1 MKKKEKLNYCDVVK
15 FIIIHQFNNSQGW
28 GEVWTI
34 DFLAE
39 HLSHTPKQKEK
50 IKELLERSEK
60 VVVKWPECQAAI
72 KKLYDEFF
80 EPPVI
85 ATAKEA

>member
-1 MKKKEKLNYCDVVK
+1 MKKKEKLNYDDVVK

-50 IKELLERSEK
+50 IKEYY
-60 VVVKWPECQAAI
+60 VKHNNYDYARIAKGICRILRI
-72 KKLYDEFF
+72 KSN
-80 EPPVI
+80 
-85 ATAKEA
+85 